1 MSDKSNSVA
10 IVDKDTY
17 TKRMEN
23 LLNDERKFE
32 KVTLKKGAFLNF
44 AVNQEKHI
52 DKKEPRWF

>member
-1 MSDKSNSVA
+1 MSDESNSVA

-52 DKKEPRWF
+52 DKKEPR